1 MAGRVGQV
9 QAIARL
15 NEEVTSWGFSIQ
27 DRRGAPLLT
36 FTFET
41 VEEADAYRPQ
51 VKAIMQSVQSLVD
64 MNGTTHE

>member
-1 MAGRVGQV
+1 MAGKVGQV

-15 NEEVTSWGFSIQ
+15 KEEVTSWGFSIQ

-41 VEEADAYRPQ
+41 VEEANAYRHQ
-51 VKAIMQSVQSLVD
+51 VETIVQSAESLVD
-64 MNGTTHE
+64 MNGRAHE